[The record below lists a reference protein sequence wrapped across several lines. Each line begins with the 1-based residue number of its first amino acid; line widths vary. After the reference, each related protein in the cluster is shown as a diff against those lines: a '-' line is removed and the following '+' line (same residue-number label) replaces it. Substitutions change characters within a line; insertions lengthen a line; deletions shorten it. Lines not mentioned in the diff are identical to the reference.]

1 MPSFYLNSFVGVK
14 DGTKFPADRQDGRK
28 VGAKGSYIRGSKTA
42 AQAWANGDLIF
53 LGTVRAG
60 ESIRNITVNTDTTLG
75 TTTMTIGTLGTPAK
89 YANAVTNTVLDRP
102 VSIGPRATAADDE
115 PLTADEDIWMTL
127 GVGGIAGGIN
137 VTFEIELAS
146 VK

>member
-1 MPSFYLNSFVGVK
+1 MPTFYLDSFVGVK
-14 DGTKFPADRQDGRK
+14 DGTKVPADRLDGRK

-42 AQAWANGDLIF
+42 GQAWANGDLIY
-53 LGTVRAG
+53 LGSLRAG

-75 TTTMTIGTLGTPAK
+75 STTLTIGTIATPAK

-102 VSIGPRATAADDE
+102 VSIGPRATAADDA
-115 PLTADEDIWMTL
+115 PLSADEDIWLTL

-137 VTFEIELAS
+137 VTFQLEIAS